1 MLNLL
6 HLGLGLP
13 GLQNCEEANLLFKPP
28 RLRYSVRAAW
38 MDQTTCSWAGL
49 LGVLLRSQV
58 AHTSELPPERT
69 RTPEYPAAE
78 WENSFRQKGR
88 TPPAS
93 SGTLNCSWEW
103 TGRWLRSC
111 AARNLNLPR
120 SWTPD
125 YGSTWHILWGCAFG
139 GQGNQGTNRSNDL
152 PRSTPQNESQ
162 NPSLS
167 IPHSLDTE
175 THSSTMAR
183 SMRFGARPS
192 VFKSWICQVWGVWFE
207 DFFKG
212 KKKLFIFIFWLHH
225 MACVI

>member
-1 MLNLL
+1 MGFWEVGRFRWGLQQGTLHGAIIHADTARRRPSASQEESPHQTLNLL

-13 GLQNCEEANLLFKPP
+13 ELQNCEESNLLFKPP

-49 LGVLLRSQV
+49 LGVLRSQV

-69 RTPEYPAAE
+69 RKPEYPAVA

-93 SGTLNCSWEW
+93 SGTLNCSWGW

-111 AARNLNLPR
+111 GARNLNLPR

-125 YGSTWHILWGCAFG
+125 YDSTWHIL
-139 GQGNQGTNRSNDL
+139 
-152 PRSTPQNESQ
+152 
-162 NPSLS
+162 
-167 IPHSLDTE
+167 
-175 THSSTMAR
+175 
-183 SMRFGARPS
+183 
-192 VFKSWICQVWGVWFE
+192 
-207 DFFKG
+207 
-212 KKKLFIFIFWLHH
+212 
-225 MACVI
+225 